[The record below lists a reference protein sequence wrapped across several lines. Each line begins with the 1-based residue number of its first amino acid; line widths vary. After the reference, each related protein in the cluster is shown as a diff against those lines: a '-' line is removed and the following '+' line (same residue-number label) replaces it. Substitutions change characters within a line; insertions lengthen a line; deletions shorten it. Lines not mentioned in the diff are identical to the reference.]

1 MVVDK
6 VGRLNQELQLV
17 DGEMEV
23 PTDDKSVIAKMMMKT
38 K

>member
-1 MVVDK
+1 VVVDK

-23 PTDDKSVIAKMMMKT
+23 PTDDKWEKAKMMMKT